1 MALFDGESLRERER
15 LWNVYEQS
23 RKSLCK
29 RFRHFLGKDKN
40 KKKKGRCSA
49 FFQNFTIF
57 RIEFRLLLLL
67 FSNAKQKFNTTRQL
81 SRIYPQRILKLGLR
95 VRHTSRQALAF
106 FPSVPA
112 LLCMLFRHVGWC
124 VYTKLRHYH
133 KKKLLLHC
141 RNGALNL
148 ESHQFLF
155 SFHLLQ

>member
-1 MALFDGESLRERER
+1 MFTSRAESLCA
-15 LWNVYEQS
+15 NVS
-23 RKSLCK
+23 GI
-29 RFRHFLGKDKN
+29 FWGKTKT
-40 KKKKGRCSA
+40 KKKGRCSV

-57 RIEFRLLLLL
+57 RIEFRLLL

>member
-1 MALFDGESLRERER
+1 MFTSRAESLCG
-15 LWNVYEQS
+15 NVS
-23 RKSLCK
+23 GI
-29 RFRHFLGKDKN
+29 FWGKTKT
-40 KKKKGRCSA
+40 KKKGRCSV

-57 RIEFRLLLLL
+57 RIEFRLMLLLLL

-112 LLCMLFRHVGWC
+112 LLCMLFRHVRWC

-133 KKKLLLHC
+133 KKKNC
-141 RNGALNL
+141 CFIAGMAL
-148 ESHQFLF
+148 
-155 SFHLLQ
+155 

>member
-1 MALFDGESLRERER
+1 MFTSRAESLCA
-15 LWNVYEQS
+15 NVS
-23 RKSLCK
+23 GI
-29 RFRHFLGKDKN
+29 FWGKTKT
-40 KKKKGRCSA
+40 KKKKGRCSV

-57 RIEFRLLLLL
+57 RIEFRLLLL